1 MNLQIIRFLLLFLS
15 CVLVTSCDNND
26 SPGRP
31 GNEKP
36 GDEETFSPH
45 WDYIVETGMP
55 DSQTF
60 IGTRYLGIDD
70 RNESIPMPP
79 SDGLYVGCVCK
90 SDCFGNSFDDE
101 VTGDKNQAGII
112 ATFGNGWSDY
122 MANDYIPRLIN
133 YVDFMKSTTRSQEYA
148 DFIADKHSP
157 GVYGFCNLESMDN
170 LKYFFSD
177 NMKFAE
183 GIAESIRLRSG
194 IESPGSLMFGKAVFK
209 GMTVA
214 LETPG
219 DGIFKTAPADA
230 GSLVYIK
237 SLTYGASAYFVVVS
251 DKEYADVMACFNGLG
266 GRTLQEEFSEED
278 GVLRGSEIYTFIIDD
293 VTQNAR
299 VGTTVD
305 SLIDFMAN
313 PFKPLGYGYPLYV
326 DGRWLNGDGA
336 YRPEK

>member
-1 MNLQIIRFLLLFLS
+1 MNLQIIRLLLLFLS

-26 SPGRP
+26 GPGRP

-36 GDEETFSPH
+36 GDGETFRPQ

-55 DSQTF
+55 DGQTF

-70 RNESIPMPP
+70 GNESIPTPP

-90 SDCFGNSFDDE
+90 SDCFGNSFADE

-112 ATFGNGWSDY
+112 ATFGNGLADY
-122 MANDYIPRLIN
+122 VANDYVPRSIN
-133 YVDFMKSTTRSQEYA
+133 YGNFIKSAIRSQEYA
-148 DFIADKHSP
+148 DFITDKRSP
-157 GVYGFCNLESMDN
+157 DVYGFCNLESMDN
-170 LKYFFSD
+170 LKYLFAD
-177 NMKFAE
+177 NVKFAE
-183 GIAESIRLRSG
+183 GIAESIRLRSSIG
-194 IESPGSLMFGKAVFK
+194 NPESLMFGKVVCK
-209 GMTVA
+209 GMTVT
-214 LETPG
+214 LETPA

-237 SLTYGASAYFVVVS
+237 SMTYGASAYFVVVS
-251 DKEYADVMACFNGLG
+251 DRRYADVMGCFKGLG
-266 GRTLQEEFSEED
+266 ERTLKEEFSADD
-278 GVLRGSEIYTFIIDD
+278 GMLRGSEIYTFIIDD
-293 VTQNAR
+293 MMQNAR

-326 DGRWLNGDGA
+326 DGRWLKDNGA
-336 YRPEK
+336 YHPEK